1 MGYSVLSKYRS
12 ELMGLAMLWILFY
25 HTWGL
30 QVGNGVLALIK
41 STGFGGVDIFI
52 LLSAMGLV
60 MSLRR
65 REQRFAPFMMR
76 RLERILPAYYVVF
89 LPYAAL
95 ALLRGKLSAADL
107 LWNASFL
114 AYWVQADWIFNWYI
128 PGLLLF
134 YALTPACFR
143 LLKNSR
149 HRTLLTALGVLAA
162 LALCQLMM
170 GSGIWLYL
178 DVVYRIPVFFLGLLM
193 GFYVSEERTLGRR
206 DAAVWCLAALCG
218 AGYYLLSR
226 SGGVGPLHF
235 PLCHLFLFTTV
246 PLCLLA
252 GVLFERLPLGGLR
265 RPLRWIGE
273 SSLEIYM
280 LNVCFVWE
288 AAFLQRY
295 LCVGPGLW
303 GYYLITT
310 LLNLVLGILLHL
322 ALTWC
327 IGKWKGRKT
336 AQ

>member
-30 QVGNGVLALIK
+30 QVGSGFLSLIK

-65 REQRFAPFMMR
+65 REQRFLPFMGR
-76 RLERILPAYYVVF
+76 RLARILPAYYVVF
-89 LPYAAL
+89 LPYALL
-95 ALLRGKLSAADL
+95 ALLRGKISGAAA

-114 AYWVQADWIFNWYI
+114 AYWVRSDWIFNWYI

-143 LLKNSR
+143 LLQKSR

-178 DVVYRIPVFFLGLLM
+178 DVVYRIPVFFMGLLL
-193 GFYVSEERTLGRR
+193 GFYVSEERPLGGRGI
-206 DAAVWCLAALCG
+206 AFWCLAALCG
-218 AGYYLLSR
+218 AGYYLLSQ
-226 SGGVGPLHF
+226 SGSAGPLHF

-246 PLCLLA
+246 PLCLLVCA
-252 GVLFERLPLGGLR
+252 LFERLPLGALR

-288 AAFLQRY
+288 AAFLQRF
-295 LCVGPGLW
+295 LCIGPGLW

-310 LLNLVLGILLHL
+310 ALNLVLGILLHL
-322 ALTWC
+322 ALNWC
-327 IGKWKGRKT
+327 IGKLKKR
-336 AQ
+336 